1 MNREFIETKS
11 FTKSWNGLGLN
22 EEDLKRLQEYLVEHP
37 DAGEIIIGTGGLRK
51 LRWKLPNKGKSSSVR
66 TIYIDFSTYEKIYLI
81 GVYTKSIKESLS
93 DSEKKQL
100 RDLVKLLL
108 HELRGDM
115 DE

>member
-51 LRWKLPNKGKSSSVR
+51 LRWKLPDKGKSGSIR
-66 TIYIDFSTYEKIYLI
+66 TIHIDFSTYEKIYLI
-81 GVYTKSIKESLS
+81 GYIQKA
-93 DSEKKQL
+93 
-100 RDLVKLLL
+100 
-108 HELRGDM
+108 
-115 DE
+115 